1 MKSIR
6 NWAIALLTAVIYL
19 TVSLTLNAWSW
30 SWLIWVAYAVY
41 RLVAG

>member
-6 NWAIALLTAVIYL
+6 NWAIALLTAAIYL
-19 TVSLTLNAWSW
+19 TVSLTLNAGSW

-41 RLVAG
+41 RLAAG